1 MPLVRARV
9 LVAAR
14 PLAPTFVRTI
24 VPHRVRWH
32 VRLDAGIIVRELARE
47 AVPRDAR
54 EVVAEAVATHVRQI
68 AREIVLVPQRVTAIL
83 AVSSACN
90 TVEVIA

>member
-9 LVAAR
+9 LLAAR

-24 VPHRVRWH
+24 VPRRVRWH
-32 VRLDAGIIVRELARE
+32 VRLDAETTARGH
-47 AVPRDAR
+47 AKVDAPLDAAER
-54 EVVAEAVATHVRQI
+54 VKEAVATHVRQI